1 MAQGVSKP
9 AQTNPEPFGGSSVF
23 WYDEHVRP
31 IRTARGDA
39 MLEFLAVC
47 VLIIVAFVL
56 AIGAVVL
63 VPLMLVG
70 LLLKLLIQLVVLP
83 FRVLGWLFAG
93 AVGIAAAGVKVFIGL
108 GLLVGGL
115 LFLPLLPILFAVGLI
130 WLFVRLLRPR
140 PAFG

>member
-1 MAQGVSKP
+1 
-9 AQTNPEPFGGSSVF
+9 
-23 WYDEHVRP
+23 
-31 IRTARGDA
+31 

>member
-1 MAQGVSKP
+1 
-9 AQTNPEPFGGSSVF
+9 
-23 WYDEHVRP
+23 
-31 IRTARGDA
+31 
-39 MLEFLAVC
+39 MLEFLAFGL
-47 VLIIVAFVL
+47 LIIVALVL

-63 VPLMLVG
+63 VPLMIVG
-70 LLLKLLIQLVVLP
+70 LLLSLLVQLVVLP
-83 FRVLGWLFAG
+83 FRVLGRLFTG
-93 AVGIAAAGVKVFIGL
+93 AVGITAAAGKVFLGL